1 MTTYPTAQC
10 LRRVPSRSRGFGL
23 VQVLLLIAVMA
34 GLATIGYMQW
44 RERSAV
50 NSSRQ
55 ERQALSQADKA
66 IIAYATVARRLPCP
80 DTDRDGLEDC
90 GAGNQSGWLPTVT
103 LALAGVDAG
112 VDVGQLRYLVQREG
126 GVYDLTLLTDSWRPL
141 EYPEAAPWTF
151 FNTRETGAGAYP
163 ADILTL
169 TDLCQRLDA
178 GRGTTLGATMA
189 QLNSAPLRTT
199 AYALA
204 HPGNGDADGDGNLFD
219 GANTGGNLNLMEDP
233 GRRPLLATYNDLV
246 LERSY
251 ASLLSAFHCRP
262 LIDSINTVALG
273 HDVSVA
279 VWEMRAD
286 NIESAERALIFSTL
300 AAVMTGLEITL
311 AIAEGISDAGS
322 AAVEWVAC
330 VASLGLA
337 VNVCAAAG
345 LHTASA
351 ALTAG
356 VLVAQGLAV
365 AANAVAAG
373 IAGQALRLADG
384 GVPQAQLCPVM
395 DAAFYAR
402 QAEARQ
408 RAVDEA
414 AAAQTALN
422 NVDGEI
428 LAKQAELTAAEA
440 ARELAKTTLF
450 DVIHAGQ
457 RTPTLDGYINTLFT
471 ATEEWGN
478 ASYAYEL
485 AQSNMDQAAAVVNRW
500 NTEVAK
506 YNNALTNNA
515 ATIAQ
520 LNADIAAL
528 DVQIAALD
536 STSVDPAVVKAL
548 KELKEDR
555 SGKVA
560 ELALAQ
566 NTTNLTAVRDKAV
579 VEQGKAQ
586 TALTTA
592 TGIRNTANATFNTE
606 KTEYAAAYSAL
617 VNGAARYDLLNASNA
632 VVGSRCTTGCLVG
645 DPASNNISTDFNAAM
660 SDLFGSAATVSPST
674 DAKMLKPVKIQKEL
688 DALGRKR
695 TAAAQRLT
703 DANNMVAQM
712 PTGTGNAPCNITGS
726 SVEPMTPDQA
736 AAILEQVDRKGG
748 TR

>member
-1 MTTYPTAQC
+1 MTTYSIAQC
-10 LRRVPSRSRGFGL
+10 QLRAPGRSRGFGL
-23 VQVLLLIAVMA
+23 LQVLLLIAVMA

-66 IIAYATVARRLPCP
+66 IIAYATVVGRLPCP
-80 DTDRDGLEDC
+80 DSNRDGMEDC

-112 VDVGQLRYLVQREG
+112 VDVDQLRYLVQREG
-126 GVYDLTLLTDSWRPL
+126 GANDLTLFTDTWTPL
-141 EYPEAAPWTF
+141 EYDDGAQTF
-151 FNTRETGAGAYP
+151 FNMRATTGAGAYP
-163 ADILTL
+163 ADIQTL

-178 GRGTTLGATMA
+178 GRGATLSATTA
-189 QLNSAPLRTT
+189 QLNASPLRAT
-199 AYALA
+199 AYALS

-219 GANTGGNLNLMEDP
+219 GANTGANLNLMEDP
-233 GRRPLLATYNDLV
+233 GRRPLLATYNDVV

-322 AAVEWVAC
+322 AAAEWVAC

-356 VLVAQGLAV
+356 VLAAQGLAV

-402 QAEARQ
+402 QAEARD
-408 RAVDEA
+408 RAIAEA

-428 LAKQAELTAAEA
+428 LAKQAELTAAQV
-440 ARELAKTTLF
+440 ARELAKTALF

-457 RTPTLDGYINTLFT
+457 RTPTLDGYINALFA

-485 AQSNMDQAAAVVNRW
+485 AQSNMDQATDLANRW
-500 NTEVAK
+500 NAEVAK
-506 YNNALTNNA
+506 YNNMLANSA
-515 ATIAQ
+515 AAISQ

-528 DVQIAALD
+528 DLQIAALD
-536 STSVDPAVVKAL
+536 PTSVDPVTVDAL
-548 KELKEDR
+548 KTLRENR
-555 SGKVA
+555 SGKAA

-566 NTTNLTAVRDKAV
+566 NTVNLTAVRDKAI

-586 TALTTA
+586 TALNTA

-606 KTEYAAAYSAL
+606 KAEYAAAYSAL
-617 VNGAARYDLLNASNA
+617 VNGAARYDLLNASDA

-660 SDLFGSAATVSPST
+660 SDLFGSAAAISPST

-688 DALGRKR
+688 DALARKR

-703 DANNMVAQM
+703 DANNMVAQL
-712 PTGTGNAPCNITGS
+712 PTGTGNAPCNITGP

>member
-1 MTTYPTAQC
+1 MTTHSKAHCP
-10 LRRVPSRSRGFGL
+10 RRAPGRSRGFGL

-34 GLATIGYMQW
+34 GLAAIGYMQW

-50 NSSRQ
+50 NTARQ

-66 IIAYATVARRLPCP
+66 IVAYATVAHRLPCP
-80 DTDRDGLEDC
+80 DTDRDGVENC

-103 LALAGVDAG
+103 LALAGIDAG
-112 VDVGQLRYLVQREG
+112 VDVGQLRYMVQREG
-126 GVYDLTLLTDSWRPL
+126 GANDLTLITDTWTPL
-141 EYPEAAPWTF
+141 EYDDGTKTF
-151 FNTRETGAGAYP
+151 FNMRSTSGAGAYP

-169 TDLCQRLDA
+169 TDFCQRLDV
-178 GRGTTLGATMA
+178 GRGTALTATMA
-189 QLNSAPLRTT
+189 QLNATPLRAT

-219 GANTGGNLNLMEDP
+219 GANTGANANLMEDP
-233 GRRPLLATYNDLV
+233 GRRPLLASYNDLV

-273 HDVSVA
+273 HDVASA
-279 VWEMRAD
+279 VSDMRDD
-286 NIESAERALIFSTL
+286 NIESAKRAIIFSTL

-311 AIAEGISDAGS
+311 AIAEGISDAGN
-322 AAVEWVAC
+322 AAAEWVTC
-330 VASLGLA
+330 VATLGIA
-337 VNVCAAAG
+337 VNACIAAG

-351 ALTAG
+351 AMTAG
-356 VLVAQGLAV
+356 VLAAQGLAV

-384 GVPQAQLCPVM
+384 GVPQDQLCPVM
-395 DAAFYAR
+395 DQAFYDR
-402 QAEARQ
+402 QKEARD
-408 RAVDEA
+408 RAVADA

-422 NVDGEI
+422 AVNAEI
-428 LAKQAELTAAEA
+428 LAKQNELTSAQAD
-440 ARELAKTTLF
+440 RELAKTILR
-450 DVIHAGQ
+450 DLIHAGQ
-457 RTPTLDGYINTLFT
+457 RTPTLDGYMDALFL

-485 AQSNMDQAAAVVNRW
+485 AQFNVDQATAVVNRW
-500 NTEVAK
+500 NAEVAK
-506 YNNALTNNA
+506 HNNTLANA
-515 ATIAQ
+515 AAAIAQ

-528 DVQIAALD
+528 DVQIAAID
-536 STSVDPAVVKAL
+536 PTSVDPLVVKAL

-560 ELALAQ
+560 EIALAQ
-566 NTTNLTAVRDKAV
+566 NNTNLTAVRDKAV
-579 VEQGKAQ
+579 IEQGKAQ
-586 TALTTA
+586 TALNTA
-592 TGIRNTANATFNTE
+592 IGIRNTASATFNTE
-606 KTEYAAAYSAL
+606 KTEYAAAYTAL

-645 DPASNNISTDFNAAM
+645 DPAGNNISTSFNSAM
-660 SDLFGSAATVSPST
+660 SDLFGFPANVSPSM
-674 DAKMLKPVKIQKEL
+674 DAKMLKPLKIQKEI

-695 TAAAQRLT
+695 AAAVQRLS
-703 DANNMVAQM
+703 DANNMVATL
-712 PTGTGNAPCNITGS
+712 PTGTGNAPCNITGP

>member
-1 MTTYPTAQC
+1 MTTHSTVHCP
-10 LRRVPSRSRGFGL
+10 RRGPGLSRGFGL
-23 VQVLLLIAVMA
+23 VQVLLLISVMA
-34 GLATIGYMQW
+34 GLAAIGYMQW
-44 RERSAV
+44 RERTAV
-50 NSSRQ
+50 NTARQ

-66 IIAYATVARRLPCP
+66 IIAYATVTGRLPCP
-80 DTDRDGLEDC
+80 DVDRDGVADC
-90 GAGNQSGWLPTVT
+90 GGGNQSGWLPTVT

-112 VDVGQLRYLVQREG
+112 VDVGQLRYMVQREG
-126 GVYDLTLLTDSWRPL
+126 GANDLTLLTDTWTPL
-141 EYPEAAPWTF
+141 EYDDGAQTF
-151 FNTRETGAGAYP
+151 FSMRATGAGAYP

-169 TDLCQRLDA
+169 TDLCQRLET
-178 GRGTTLGATMA
+178 GRTTTPLSATMA
-189 QLNSAPLRTT
+189 QLNSTPARAT

-204 HPGNGDADGDGNLFD
+204 HPGNGDADGDGSLFD
-219 GANTGGNLNLMEDP
+219 GANTGANASLMEDP
-233 GRRPLLATYNDLV
+233 GRRPLLASYNDLV

-251 ASLLSAFHCRP
+251 TSLLSAFHCRP

-273 HDVSVA
+273 HDVASA
-279 VWEMRAD
+279 VSDMRDD
-286 NIESAERALIFSTL
+286 NIESATRAIIFSTL

-322 AAVEWVAC
+322 AAAEWVAC

-356 VLVAQGLAV
+356 VLIAQGLAV

-395 DAAFYAR
+395 DQAFYDR
-402 QAEARQ
+402 QAEARN
-408 RAVDEA
+408 RAIAEA
-414 AAAQTALN
+414 TAAQAALN
-422 NVDGEI
+422 AVDGEI
-428 LAKQAELTAAEA
+428 QAKQAELTAALG
-440 ARELAKTTLF
+440 ARELAKTRLR
-450 DVIHAGQ
+450 DVIRGGQ
-457 RTPTLDGYINTLFT
+457 TVSATLNGYIDSLFA
-471 ATEEWGN
+471 ATQEWGD

-506 YNNALTNNA
+506 YNNMLANSA
-515 ATIAQ
+515 AAISQ

-528 DVQIAALD
+528 DLQIAAI
-536 STSVDPAVVKAL
+536 DPTNPATAETLKTL
-548 KELKEDR
+548 KENR

-566 NTTNLTAVRDKAV
+566 NITNLTAVRDKAV

-586 TALTTA
+586 IVLNTA
-592 TGIRNTANATFNTE
+592 TGIRNTANTTFNTE
-606 KTEYAAAYSAL
+606 KTEYAAAYTAL
-617 VNGAARYDLLNASNA
+617 VNATARYEIFNANGD

-645 DPASNNISTDFNAAM
+645 DPAGNNISTDFNAAM
-660 SDLFGSAATVSPST
+660 LDLFGFPANVSPST
-674 DAKMLKPVKIQKEL
+674 TAKMLNPVRLQKEL
-688 DALGRKR
+688 DVLGRKR
-695 TAAAQRLT
+695 TAAAQRLS
-703 DANNMVAQM
+703 DANDMVAKL
-712 PTGTGNAPCNITGS
+712 PTGTGNAPCNITGP